1 METDLARQGAGL
13 LHLGACAAARLGQD
27 HQAQA
32 LWQQALWLNPKLSP
46 AAANLNAPRRDA
58 MACTYPEVFDQ
69 GRVLPVGWL
78 ETLIGGGAADLGS
91 RGEALSASD
100 TYLEAIYL
108 GGDRAVRALVAVL
121 LKQRLPPAPARGT
134 GAGHPGAAAILRKLA
149 RLPIGTADERRG
161 FLIALRGRGLVAADE
176 AVEFWNGTAL
186 QVVSVI
192 GRQIYREPARSPL
205 PAHPRSLLEKSVDR
219 FREGR
224 LDEAETLLNALLE
237 QVPDYPVALGNLAA
251 IRAQQGRGEAA
262 RALLRQAIAADP
274 DYLLA
279 RCNLA
284 ALLIEDGGLDE
295 SQGLL
300 TGLAQRPRLHIQEV
314 FALDGVLAML
324 HRARGEDEAADA
336 LMANLERLTE
346 TDLDAR
352 MLALAKRRVE
362 LITPQGRFAKILKT
376 LLNSPPR
383 PDRPK
388 RR

>member
-1 METDLARQGAGL
+1 METELARHGAGL

-32 LWQQALWLNPKLSP
+32 LWQQALRLNPKLRA
-46 AAANLNAPRRDA
+46 AAANRSASPRDGTAPA
-58 MACTYPEVFDQ
+58 HPEVFDQ

-78 ETLIGGGAADLGS
+78 ETLIGGGAADLAS
-91 RGEALSASD
+91 RGAALSASD
-100 TYLEAIYL
+100 AYLEAIYL
-108 GGDRAVRALVAVL
+108 GGDRAVRALVAAL
-121 LKQRLPPAPARGT
+121 LKQRLPPGT
-134 GAGHPGAAAILRKLA
+134 GVGQPAAVAILRRLA

-161 FLIALRGRGLVAADE
+161 FLIALRERGLVAADE
-176 AVEFWNGTAL
+176 DLEFWNGAAL
-186 QVVSVI
+186 QVVNLI
-192 GRQIYREPARSPL
+192 KRQIFREPAPSPL
-205 PAHPRSLLEKSVDR
+205 PAHLRTLLDQSVDR
-219 FREGR
+219 FRAGR

-237 QVPDYPVALGNLAA
+237 QVPSDPVALGNLAA
-251 IRAQQGRGEAA
+251 VRAQQGQGEAS

-274 DYLLA
+274 DDLLA

-284 ALLIEDGGLDE
+284 ALLIEEGRLDE
-295 SQGLL
+295 AQGLL
-300 TGLAQRPRLHIQEV
+300 TGLTQRPRLHIQEL

-324 HRARGEDEAADA
+324 HRARGEDAAAAA
-336 LMANLERLTE
+336 LIANLERLTE
-346 TDLDAR
+346 TELDAR

-376 LLNSPPR
+376 LRNSPPR